1 MSSKKLYT
9 RFKIRVICSK
19 NVLVNGEM
27 ISFGLLLCRHNFES
41 QLNLIKKIEIKILLI
56 CNAYLMNIYWFRLIA
71 IFQINICVIT
81 FSFKCLNPFRVDAR
95 VRSAITKGTLFYA
108 SYRDR
113 QTDSSI
119 KKTIPKQKH
128 SQRIMSDIKFRSV
141 TTREDRHVRF
151 ECTTKMK
158 PRNDPKV
165 TLLCVLC
172 ARIVIAL

>member
-119 KKTIPKQKH
+119 KKKQYQNK
-128 SQRIMSDIKFRSV
+128 S
-141 TTREDRHVRF
+141 TANE
-151 ECTTKMK
+151 
-158 PRNDPKV
+158 
-165 TLLCVLC
+165 
-172 ARIVIAL
+172 